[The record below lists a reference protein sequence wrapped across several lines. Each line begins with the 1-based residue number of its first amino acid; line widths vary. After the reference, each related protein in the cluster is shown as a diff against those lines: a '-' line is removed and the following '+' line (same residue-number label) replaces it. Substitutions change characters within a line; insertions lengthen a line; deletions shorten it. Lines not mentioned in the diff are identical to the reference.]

1 MSEGSA
7 PIKFNIVQPTDSDLF
22 ALWQKCEAYLNP
34 RKVVHEVTGLVTG
47 FHPLSKAFSSQAF
60 FLSEP
65 PSLSQDCRFLWGGLC
80 WLHSQH
86 GASSGMWCCPCH
98 FPCISHRLLK
108 SFPCIFEMGWAI
120 LPKHP
125 SSFQVSSCVCTK
137 RIQENTDFLQGFNT
151 SHAWGFQRQ
160 LTNEDTGSLTENLFH
175 RLPCSFAEATS
186 AACKRSSRPVGRPVP
201 FCTFCLTEVR
211 ITKYSKAVCKLHC
224 PV

>member
-160 LTNEDTGSLTENLFH
+160 LTNEDTGSLTD
-175 RLPCSFAEATS
+175 
-186 AACKRSSRPVGRPVP
+186 
-201 FCTFCLTEVR
+201 R
-211 ITKYSKAVCKLHC
+211 ITNLQVLKISSMLLCGSYKRCMQAFLKAGGQASAILHLLLDRG
-224 PV
+224 